1 MGRDVLYWAR
11 CVFEEV
17 QGVGFDILLPQDNP
31 SRRVRTF
38 SFNRASLTGF
48 DLGAATGRGGAD
60 TFSSGMVSVG
70 LLREMLVRLNV
81 LQLQV
86 C

>member
-1 MGRDVLYWAR
+1 MGRHVLYLAG
-11 CVFEEV
+11 CVFAEV
-17 QGVGFDILLPQDNP
+17 QGRELYILFPRDNP
-31 SRRVRTF
+31 SGRVRTF

-70 LLREMLVRLNV
+70 LLREMLVRLVV